1 MHSSRIQLIVVA
13 GLLILAGVGLTL
25 YKAIEL
31 GFPLWPGE
39 NRKVWTLESKIS
51 FTPADGPVE
60 VSLAL
65 PEPMAG
71 WKLLDENFASAG
83 FGFAIQGAGS
93 ERRAVWSRRSLDEKT
108 TLYYKLQLYREQPA
122 ALPVMAPKAI
132 HPPSLPKRRQQ
143 VVDHLVA
150 LITEKSLDDASFT
163 RLLIS
168 EFIRSQ
174 PSQEVSFLLSE
185 HNRKALPAMEE
196 VFAVAG
202 IASQRVKGVYL
213 ENGRRRQQ
221 VSDLLEVYLGD
232 KGQGGDWLLFDP
244 ESGEIGLADNFFI
257 WQRGGGSTLDVIGG
271 NRSRLEF
278 AMVANSLPAKTVLLM
293 EPEVA
298 SVPLLD
304 FSIYALPV
312 EQQGV
317 FKNILLVPIG
327 AFLVVL
333 LRVFVGLRTAG
344 TFMPILIALAFIQT
358 TLATGLWV
366 FLVVVSIGLWIRS
379 WLSHLNLLLVARVS
393 AVVVVVVLLMAA
405 FSIVSYKLGID
416 QALTVTFFPTIILSW
431 TIERMSVLWEEEGGK
446 EVFIQGF
453 GSLVVAVATYLLVS
467 NRLIEHLTFNF
478 PELMLSLLGVILV
491 LGQYSGYRLS
501 ELYRFRYLKEQV
513 K

>member
-1 MHSSRIQLIVVA
+1 M
-13 GLLILAGVGLTL
+13 LAGVGLTL

-39 NRKVWTLESKIS
+39 NRQVWTLESKVT
-51 FTPADGPVE
+51 FTPGEGPVE

-65 PEPMAG
+65 PESQAG
-71 WKLLDENFASAG
+71 WKILDEHFASAG
-83 FGFAIQGAGS
+83 FGFAVQEDGDS
-93 ERRAVWSRRSLDEKT
+93 RRAVWSRRSLDEKT
-108 TLYYKLQLYREQPA
+108 TLYYKLQVYREEQQALLPMAAQP
-122 ALPVMAPKAI
+122 VV
-132 HPPSLPKRRQQ
+132 PPSLPRQRQQ
-143 VVDHLVA
+143 VVDSLA
-150 LITEKSLDDASFT
+150 AELTKKSVDNASFA
-163 RLLIS
+163 RLAIA
-168 EFIRSQ
+168 EFAKAE
-174 PSQEVSFLLSE
+174 PSQEVFFLLSE

-196 VFAVAG
+196 LFAVAA
-202 IASQRVKGVYL
+202 IPTQRIKGVSL

-221 VSDLLEVYLGD
+221 VSDLLEVYLDGE
-232 KGQGGDWLLFDP
+232 WLPFDP
-244 ESGEIGLADNFFI
+244 DSGQLGLADNFLV
-257 WQRGGGSTLDVIGG
+257 WQRGNGSTLDVMGG

-293 EPEVA
+293 EPGVA
-298 SVPLLD
+298 SAPLLD

-317 FKNILLVPIG
+317 FKSILLVPIG

-358 TLATGLWV
+358 TLLTGLWT

-379 WLSHLNLLLVARVS
+379 YLSHLNLLLVARVS

-446 EVFIQGF
+446 EVFIQGS

-501 ELYRFRYLKEQV
+501 ELYRFRYLKDQV

>member
-13 GLLILAGVGLTL
+13 GLLIVAGVGLTL
-25 YKAIEL
+25 YKAVEL

-39 NRKVWTLESKIS
+39 NRKVWTLESKIT
-51 FTPADGPVE
+51 FTPGEGPVE

-65 PEPMAG
+65 PQAQGG

-83 FGFAIQGAGS
+83 FGFSVQQIGNQ
-93 ERRAVWSRRSLDEKT
+93 RRAVWSRRSLDEKT
-108 TLYYKLQLYREQPA
+108 TLYYKLQLYREQAQALSNASPA
-122 ALPVMAPKAI
+122 DTEL
-132 HPPSLPKRRQQ
+132 PSLPKRRQQ
-143 VVDHLVA
+143 VVDQLVA
-150 LITEKSLDDASFT
+150 SVTEKSVDNASFA
-163 RLLIS
+163 RLLMT
-168 EFIRSQ
+168 EFSSSK
-174 PSQEVSFLLSE
+174 PSQEVTFLLSE
-185 HNRKALPAMEE
+185 HKRKALPAMEE
-196 VFAVAG
+196 VFAVAA
-202 IASQRVKGVYL
+202 IPTQRIKGVYL

-221 VSDLLEVYLGD
+221 VSELLEVYLGD
-232 KGQGGDWLLFDP
+232 QWLPFDP
-244 ESGEIGLADNFFI
+244 ETGIVGLAENFFV
-257 WQRGGGSTLDVIGG
+257 WQRGVGSTLDVMGG

-293 EPEVA
+293 EPEVVSA
-298 SVPLLD
+298 PLLD

-358 TLATGLWV
+358 TLLTGLWI

-379 WLSHLNLLLVARVS
+379 YLSHLNLLLVARVS

-431 TIERMSVLWEEEGGK
+431 TIERMSVLWEEEGGH
-446 EVFIQGF
+446 EVFIQGS
-453 GSLVVAVATYLLVS
+453 GSLVVAVATYLAVT
-467 NRLIEHLTFNF
+467 NRYIEHLTFNF

-501 ELYRFRYLKEQV
+501 EL
-513 K
+513 